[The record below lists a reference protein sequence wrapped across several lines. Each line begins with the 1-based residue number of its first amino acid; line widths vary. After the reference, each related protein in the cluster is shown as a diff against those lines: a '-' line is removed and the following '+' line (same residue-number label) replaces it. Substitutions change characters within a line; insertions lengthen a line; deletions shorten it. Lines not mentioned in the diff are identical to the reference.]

1 MIGRTSLNSVLPWL
15 AIISLAAVLSLPAA
29 LQSPRLNDSY
39 WIDWVWLDQFSAAL
53 RAGMLYPR
61 WLPLSHGGLGS
72 PVFYYYPPIA
82 FYLGSAFV
90 VAGLTVYTALIATFF
105 AGYVLAGTGMY
116 LWLKNQARRPLVGAL
131 VYVATPYHTC
141 NFYLRGALA
150 EFTAMAVLPFVMVGL
165 HRLLAGKRGGFAI
178 TALSYAA
185 LICSH
190 LPLALLASV
199 FLIGPYA
206 AIHGRDHPRSAPFVI
221 GALATGIALAGAYLV
236 PAFTLDSYRDAAKL
250 WELPVLQPQN
260 WTFWKQPVPSGYPS
274 MLVIGATLALPLLVL
289 ALLDRSRWAAF
300 GLLYVLLGIGL
311 LPNIWEL
318 PLVRSVQFPF
328 RILPLA
334 EFALAAAL
342 ARSTSRALLLTLV
355 CLPGAFITWSIVVR
369 PTAAEHLSMQELQ
382 NLHPDVP
389 ENLPPGDR
397 PYSWPSRW
405 ALEVAEQHRAPMVVN
420 GVTIEPV
427 FYFPAWRE
435 TCENGDVATFAD
447 GRTKL
452 LSHRGSG
459 CVRRL
464 KLTREEKFGA
474 GTSLFGLLA
483 LALGSIGGIRRL
495 RGRTRA
501 RKGGAEGMTA

>member
-1 MIGRTSLNSVLPWL
+1 MNGGPRPPGKEDQIGKLNPLQRGGQPEDIARAALFLASDESSYVNGTALVVDGGLSSSHPTTRRFEIRAPPEVFSAMIGRTSLNSVLPWL

-72 PVFYYYPPIA
+72 PVSYYYPPIA

-150 EFTAMAVLPFVMVGL
+150 EFTAMARPSVRHG
-165 HRLLAGKRGGFAI
+165 RLAPSPGGQARGFRDHCAQLRGADLQATCHSRRWRPYF
-178 TALSYAA
+178 S
-185 LICSH
+185 
-190 LPLALLASV
+190 
-199 FLIGPYA
+199 IGPYA

-236 PAFTLDSYRDAAKL
+236 PAFTLDSCRDAAKL

-260 WTFWKQPVPSGYPS
+260 WTFWKQPVPSGYLS
-274 MLVIGATLALPLLVL
+274 MLVIGATLAPIPCRCWRFLTGRAGRHSVSCTCCS
-289 ALLDRSRWAAF
+289 ASGCCQTSGNCRSSGQSSFHFASC
-300 GLLYVLLGIGL
+300 
-311 LPNIWEL
+311 
-318 PLVRSVQFPF
+318 RSP
-328 RILPLA
+328 

-397 PYSWPSRW
+397 PYSWPS
-405 ALEVAEQHRAPMVVN
+405 
-420 GVTIEPV
+420 
-427 FYFPAWRE
+427 
-435 TCENGDVATFAD
+435 
-447 GRTKL
+447 
-452 LSHRGSG
+452 
-459 CVRRL
+459 
-464 KLTREEKFGA
+464 
-474 GTSLFGLLA
+474 
-483 LALGSIGGIRRL
+483 
-495 RGRTRA
+495 
-501 RKGGAEGMTA
+501 